1 MAVIISKRALL
12 QRINRKL
19 AKDGE
24 VMRAA
29 RSELSRH
36 LVGDFYVVDTAIN
49 GVVEKDVDPAV
60 KARELGVLA
69 AYESVVDR

>member
-29 RSELSRH
+29 RSELSRQV
-36 LVGDFYVVDTAIN
+36 VGDFYVVDTAIN